1 MFQVNMEVSLTHQC
15 DCRPGFMYKNMAQH
29 KKTKMH
35 QAWETSL
42 EVKDVRGRSKHFENE
57 IERLRHTIE
66 HKEAVEKIL
75 SARIVQL
82 LEEIESLKNL
92 NCLSVNGQVRPAS

>member
-1 MFQVNMEVSLTHQC
+1 
-15 DCRPGFMYKNMAQH
+15 MYKNLAQH

-57 IERLRHTIE
+57 IERLKHTIE

-75 SARIVQL
+75 LSRITR
-82 LEEIESLKNL
+82 LEAELRQFGAE
-92 NCLSVNGQVRPAS
+92 

>member
-1 MFQVNMEVSLTHQC
+1 MEVSLTHQC
-15 DCRPGFMYKNMAQH
+15 PCRPGFMYKNMAQH

-57 IERLRHTIE
+57 IERLRYTIE

-75 SARIVQL
+75 LARIVQL
-82 LEEIESLKNL
+82 EESLKNL
-92 NCLSVNGQVRPAS
+92 NCLSTNGQVRPAS

>member
-1 MFQVNMEVSLTHQC
+1 MEVSLTHQC
-15 DCRPGFMYKNMAQH
+15 LCRPGFMYKNMAQH

-75 SARIVQL
+75 LAQIEQL
-82 LEEIESLKNL
+82 RESLKNL
-92 NCLSVNGQVRPAS
+92 NCLSTNGQVRPAS